1 MHQRDPPE
9 VVVLLVPPP
18 AISVHFHAD
27 MKFFV
32 PHIGDGHDG
41 EKALA
46 SMRQAAQVVTRRVPT
61 ERRVQAI
68 QYWVSGKQYDAEVGK
83 PLVQL
88 GLRHDQKGEEV
99 LAILETRDPDQFL
112 VFTPTNGGQKGLP
125 IVVSQEDSFAIV
137 EFDP

>member
-1 MHQRDPPE
+1 MAVLPGRD
-9 VVVLLVPPP
+9 V
-18 AISVHFHAD
+18 SVHFTQA

-46 SMRQAAQVVTRRVPT
+46 SMRQAAQQATRRIPT
-61 ERRVQAI
+61 ERRVQAM
-68 QYWVSGKQYDAEVGK
+68 QFWVSSKQFDAEVGK

-112 VFTPTNGGQKGLP
+112 VFTPSNGGQRGQP
-125 IVVSQEDSFAIV
+125 IVVPKDDSFAIV
-137 EFDP
+137 DFDA